1 VPEIADLEANRAV
14 GEVIEG
20 IPLVLFSVVHGF
32 NLEQA
37 GEEAVDH
44 VMLWERREMS
54 GQEL

>member
-1 VPEIADLEANRAV
+1 VPEIADVEANRAV